1 MIFSIIFSVTSFVT
15 FLFIEIIS
23 RKFNLRKTL
32 SPINI
37 FLFSLLIYFIMY
49 FIIHLFF
56 NSINFERYIVSL
68 MYYFLYVI
76 LYLHLFIGLSKSVSL
91 RVMDEIN
98 KSPNKRLSLF
108 KLNELYTENDFFYKR
123 LKLMLNNN
131 WLKNN
136 EKIIYCS
143 KKGSLLAKINIFFLN
158 LYRIKNSG

>member
-1 MIFSIIFSVTSFVT
+1 
-15 FLFIEIIS
+15 
-23 RKFNLRKTL
+23 
-32 SPINI
+32 
-37 FLFSLLIYFIMY
+37 
-49 FIIHLFF
+49 
-56 NSINFERYIVSL
+56 